1 MAKSKRSRPEPR
13 RCLGAT
19 RFGQDRSSFFYL
31 RSMNPFEWSRIDA
44 DQSKIFGWSL
54 FALRPLESSQL
65 DLPQN
70 SLQECRANALKCY
83 RIAQEAVDMDV
94 RQALFDLVIQWRELA
109 ARIER
114 LNGQKPLQADSVRR
128 SATFH

>member
-1 MAKSKRSRPEPR
+1 
-13 RCLGAT
+13 
-19 RFGQDRSSFFYL
+19 
-31 RSMNPFEWSRIDA
+31 MNPLEWSRIDA

-54 FALRPLESSQL
+54 FALRPLESSRL